1 MTRIRYLGTIL
12 FLPNLHKCLLALLRA
27 AQVVLRAVA
36 APLAN
41 TAVPLLATCAELG
54 GLLAEGLAP
63 ACALLVD
70 LVEVLW
76 VPFNLVLDGVEGCLG
91 PLLQVA
97 MLPARAAA
105 ALAGCA
111 GTLLSATYNFSKDI
125 WETMSSI
132 FELNH
137 MSEAAQQSA
146 FDMSQIKTLW
156 NDLFSQ
162 VFLCFLA
169 LQCKYIHTYI

>member
-1 MTRIRYLGTIL
+1 
-12 FLPNLHKCLLALLRA
+12 
-27 AQVVLRAVA
+27 VA
-36 APLAN
+36 
-41 TAVPLLATCAELG
+41 
-54 GLLAEGLAP
+54 
-63 ACALLVD
+63 
-70 LVEVLW
+70 EVLW
-76 VPFNLVLDGVEGCLG
+76 APFDLVLDTVAGCLW

-162 VFLCFLA
+162 VPTAAFFFLKFGSVPL
-169 LQCKYIHTYI
+169 KDHKIRYIQSLSH